1 MKYRIYFSLLMLFIA
16 VGTVCSQKDAT
27 AEINK
32 IKKSRNY
39 LSATGT
45 STKSMEEA
53 SEYGR
58 LLLTNDIEKWLKDNV
73 KGDVTGYITKSKEN
87 LAVIETQ
94 RGSLYRSFIYVK
106 KSDILPYYKGETV
119 VSDIPQ
125 SVDTAQCEYVELT
138 VPPASSGAGESSVDA
153 GGNKNI
159 VNPNAEEE
167 RKMLGVLTTKAF
179 NQYLGGLK
187 EVGRLNSYGMQKA
200 WPVRGTVYVFFID
213 SDRSVGEHIRLVDG
227 KAVDLRNGASVDIMS
242 VKEKYNNGTYI
253 WFTLK

>member
-1 MKYRIYFSLLMLFIA
+1 MKHRIYFSLLVLFMA
-16 VGTVCSQKDAT
+16 VGTVYSQKDPT

-58 LLLTNDIEKWLKDNV
+58 LLLANDIEKWLKDNV

-138 VPPASSGAGESSVDA
+138 APLASSGVGDSSMDA
-153 GGNKNI
+153 GGNKSI

-167 RKMLGVLTTKAF
+167 KKMLGVLTTKAF

-187 EVGRLNSYGMQKA
+187 EGGRLNSYGMQKA

-213 SDRSVGEHIRLVDG
+213 SDRLVGEHIRLVDG
-227 KAVDLRNGASVDIMS
+227 KAVDLRNGASVDIIS